1 MQTGLIRLAALGGL
15 AFIVLSPVCAAPYTV
30 FNWNG
35 RTAPTQPA
43 GPTFPPASTTTVY
56 SGAQYYDSVLGS
68 LQSMT
73 VTFTVAPLIFPS
85 ASSVSGS
92 WTVNNAGTGF
102 TYGYQTID
110 EAEWRFGNATAEV
123 QLRISMD
130 FSHSVFN
137 PSFMLMDI
145 DNANSDEI
153 TNLLAVTAANAI
165 YYPSISL
172 VSGSVVRAQ
181 GSGATLLLDSN
192 GGNSTDTQALGTAFA
207 EWNASGVNHLEF
219 TWKGKNGT
227 SIRLSNL
234 YAEFDPAGFTQ
245 VVPGAVAV
253 PEPSSM
259 ALAALGFGTLAL
271 LRRRR

>member
-1 MQTGLIRLAALGGL
+1 M
-15 AFIVLSPVCAAPYTV
+15 
-30 FNWNG
+30 
-35 RTAPTQPA
+35 
-43 GPTFPPASTTTVY
+43 
-56 SGAQYYDSVLGS
+56 
-68 LQSMT
+68 
-73 VTFTVAPLIFPS
+73 
-85 ASSVSGS
+85 
-92 WTVNNAGTGF
+92 
-102 TYGYQTID
+102 
-110 EAEWRFGNATAEV
+110 